1 MKKFKEY
8 VKTMVEKCE
17 VIKDDLQDDFHFDA
31 IGDFLAM
38 SVEKYYK
45 NERLLSFFKTIQSG
59 VNEGANKEE
68 IIEYLTTTRQGYERA
83 RLQNNPVNFSTNPM
97 LNLMRLWDFEL
108 LAEYIKHT
116 GVMLSKI

>member
-1 MKKFKEY
+1 MKKFNEY
-8 VKTMVEKCE
+8 VKAMVEKCE
-17 VIKDDLQDDFHFDA
+17 VTKDDLQDDFHLDS

-45 NERLLSFFKTIQSG
+45 NARLLSFFKTIQSG
-59 VNEGANKEE
+59 VNEGVDREE
-68 IIEYLTTTRQGYERA
+68 VIEYLVTTCQGYEKA

-108 LAEYIKHT
+108 LAEYIKYT
-116 GVMLSKI
+116 NILLSKI

>member
-1 MKKFKEY
+1 MKKFNEY
-8 VKTMVEKCE
+8 VKMMVEKCE
-17 VIKDDLQDDFHFDA
+17 VTKDDLQDDFHFSS
-31 IGDFLAM
+31 IGDFLAL

-45 NERLLSFFKTIQSG
+45 NDRLLSFFKTIQSG
-59 VNEGANKEE
+59 VNEGANREE
-68 IIEYLTTTRQGYERA
+68 VIEYLATTRQGYEKA

-108 LAEYIKHT
+108 LAEYIKYT

>member
-1 MKKFKEY
+1 MKKFNEY
-8 VKTMVEKCE
+8 VKAMVEKCL
-17 VIKDDLQDDFHFDA
+17 VVKDDLQDDFHFSS
-31 IGDFLAM
+31 IGDFL
-38 SVEKYYK
+38 SLSIEKYYK

-59 VNEGANKEE
+59 VNEGANREE
-68 IIEYLTTTRQGYERA
+68 VIEYLVTTRQGYEKA

>member
-1 MKKFKEY
+1 MKKFNEY
-8 VKTMVEKCE
+8 VKAMVEKCLAT
-17 VIKDDLQDDFHFDA
+17 KDDLQDDFHFKSF
-31 IGDFLAM
+31 GDFLTM
-38 SVEKYYK
+38 SGEKYYK

-59 VNEGANKEE
+59 VNEGAIREE
-68 IIEYLTTTRQGYERA
+68 VIDYLVTTRQGYEKA

-116 GVMLSKI
+116 NTMLSKI

>member
-1 MKKFKEY
+1 MKKFNEY
-8 VKTMVEKCE
+8 VKTMVEKCL
-17 VIKDDLQDDFHFDA
+17 VVKDNLQDDFHFDS

-59 VNEGANKEE
+59 VNEGANREE
-68 IIEYLTTTRQGYERA
+68 VIEYLETTCQGYKRT

-108 LAEYIKHT
+108 LAEYIKYT
-116 GVMLSKI
+116 EVMLSKI

>member
-1 MKKFKEY
+1 MKKFNEY
-8 VKTMVEKCE
+8 VKTMVEKCL
-17 VIKDDLQDDFHFDA
+17 VVKDDLQDDFHLGT
-31 IGDFLAM
+31 IGDFLAL

-59 VNEGANKEE
+59 VNEGANREE
-68 IIEYLTTTRQGYERA
+68 VIEYLVTTRQGYEKA

>member
-1 MKKFKEY
+1 MKKFNKY
-8 VKTMVEKCE
+8 VKAMVEKCE
-17 VIKDDLQDDFHFDA
+17 VTKDELQDDFNLDS
-31 IGDFLAM
+31 IGDFLAL

-59 VNEGANKEE
+59 VDDGANREE
-68 IIEYLTTTRQGYERA
+68 IIEYLTTTRQGYEKA

-108 LAEYIKHT
+108 LAEYIKYT
-116 GVMLSKI
+116 NILLSKI

>member
-1 MKKFKEY
+1 MKKFNEY
-8 VKTMVEKCE
+8 VKTMVEKCL
-17 VIKDDLQDDFHFDA
+17 VVKDDLQDDFHLES

-59 VNEGANKEE
+59 VNEGANREE
-68 IIEYLTTTRQGYERA
+68 VIEYLTTTRQGYEKA

-108 LAEYIKHT
+108 LAEYIKYT
-116 GVMLSKI
+116 NIMLSKI

>member
-1 MKKFKEY
+1 MKKFNEY
-8 VKTMVEKCE
+8 VKAMVEKCE
-17 VIKDDLQDDFHFDA
+17 VTKDDLQDDFHLGS

-59 VNEGANKEE
+59 VNEGANREE
-68 IIEYLTTTRQGYERA
+68 VIEYLTTTRQGYEKT

-108 LAEYIKHT
+108 LAEYIKYT
-116 GVMLSKI
+116 NILLSKL

>member
-1 MKKFKEY
+1 MKKFNEY
-8 VKTMVEKCE
+8 VKTMVAKCL
-17 VIKDDLQDDFHFDA
+17 VVKDDLQDDFHLGS

-59 VNEGANKEE
+59 VNEGANREE
-68 IIEYLTTTRQGYERA
+68 VIEYLTTTRQGYEKA

-108 LAEYIKHT
+108 LAEYIKYT

>member
-1 MKKFKEY
+1 MKKFNEY
-8 VKTMVEKCE
+8 VKAMVEKCE
-17 VIKDDLQDDFHFDA
+17 VVKDDLQDDFHLGS
-31 IGDFLAM
+31 IGDFLAL
-38 SVEKYYK
+38 SIEKYYK

-59 VNEGANKEE
+59 VNDGANREE
-68 IIEYLTTTRQGYERA
+68 VIEYLVTTRQGYEKA

-116 GVMLSKI
+116 NILLSKI

>member
-1 MKKFKEY
+1 MKKFNLY

-17 VIKDDLQDDFHFDA
+17 VIKDDLQDDFHFDS

-38 SVEKYYK
+38 SIEKYYK

-59 VNEGANKEE
+59 VNEGANREE
-68 IIEYLTTTRQGYERA
+68 IIEYLTTTRQGYEKA

>member
-1 MKKFKEY
+1 MKKFNEY

-17 VIKDDLQDDFHFDA
+17 VTKDDLQDDFHLDS

-38 SVEKYYK
+38 SIEKYYK

-59 VNEGANKEE
+59 VNDGANRKEV
-68 IIEYLTTTRQGYERA
+68 IEYLTTTRQGYEKV

-108 LAEYIKHT
+108 LAEYIKYT
-116 GVMLSKI
+116 NILLSKI

>member
-1 MKKFKEY
+1 MKKFNEY

-59 VNEGANKEE
+59 VNEGATKEE
-68 IIEYLTTTRQGYERA
+68 VIEYLETTKKGYVKA
-83 RLQNNPVNFSTNPM
+83 RLQNNPVNFSTNPVS
-97 LNLMRLWDFEL
+97 NLIRLWDFEL
-108 LAEYIKHT
+108 LAEYIKYT
-116 GVMLSKI
+116 NILLSKI

>member
-1 MKKFKEY
+1 MKKFNEY
-8 VKTMVEKCE
+8 VKAMVEKCL
-17 VIKDDLQDDFHFDA
+17 VVKDDLQDDFHFSS
-31 IGDFLAM
+31 IGDFL
-38 SVEKYYK
+38 SLSIEKYYK

-59 VNEGANKEE
+59 VNEGANREE
-68 IIEYLTTTRQGYERA
+68 VIEYLVTTRQGYEKA

-97 LNLMRLWDFEL
+97 ANLIRLWDFEL

>member
-1 MKKFKEY
+1 MKKFNEY
-8 VKTMVEKCE
+8 VKTMVEKCL
-17 VIKDDLQDDFHFDA
+17 VVKDDLQDDFHLDS

-59 VNEGANKEE
+59 VNDGANREE
-68 IIEYLTTTRQGYERA
+68 VIEYLVTTRQGYEKT

-108 LAEYIKHT
+108 LAEYIKYT